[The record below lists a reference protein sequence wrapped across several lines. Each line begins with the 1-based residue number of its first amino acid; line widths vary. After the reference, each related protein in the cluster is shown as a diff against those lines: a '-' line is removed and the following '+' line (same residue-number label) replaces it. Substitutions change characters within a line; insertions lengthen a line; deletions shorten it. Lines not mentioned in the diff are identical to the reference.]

1 MKKCGFKFVGS
12 TMGYAWV
19 QPVGIVNDHHVRC
32 FRRSARPAQPIV
44 RTDDVRP
51 LPRDAMYYPIILQ
64 CTQGLKNIEAWL
76 DQAEHHA
83 SAKQFDVGVLMTS
96 RLAPDMRDFVY
107 QVQSAC
113 DYVKGA
119 AAWLSGQAPP
129 RHADTE
135 ETVDELRARI
145 RKTVAFAESVSE
157 AQYDGAADRKVS
169 WGGKIIGGDDYLLQM
184 SLPNIYF
191 HLTTACAI
199 LRHNGV
205 DIGKKD
211 FLGPIR
217 WVDA

>member
-1 MKKCGFKFVGS
+1 
-12 TMGYAWV
+12 
-19 QPVGIVNDHHVRC
+19 
-32 FRRSARPAQPIV
+32 
-44 RTDDVRP
+44 
-51 LPRDAMYYPIILQ
+51 MYYPIVLQ

-96 RLAPDMRDFVY
+96 RLAPDMKDFVY

-119 AAWLSGQAPP
+119 AAWLSGQTPP

-135 ETVDELRARI
+135 MTVDELRARI
-145 RKTVAFAESVSE
+145 RKTVTFAESVSE
-157 AQYDGAADRKVS
+157 ARYNGAADREVS
-169 WGGKIIGGDDYLLQM
+169 WGGKIVGGDDYLLQI

-191 HLTTACAI
+191 HLTTAYAI